1 MHRFILIFLASTVTF
16 AAQGQV
22 IKCTNPKTGAVTFS
36 DVPCETGQG
45 GVVVQQRRS
54 DQEIRADNQR
64 AAEANERKYQQRAAE
79 QDKQP
84 QFAQQERPQQ
94 QRQPD
99 KSQSHAC
106 QQAKRDLDVVSS
118 SVTGSEDQR
127 RNRINASTVSVNAA
141 CGTRTEMIQPPPVMV
156 QPGRQ
161 PARSHTV
168 EMSHC
173 VPGFCYDGKGGVYHR
188 NGPDH
193 MTGPNGSSCNRSGSN
208 WLCN

>member
-1 MHRFILIFLASTVTF
+1 MRRFILIFLASTVTF

-64 AAEANERKYQQRAAE
+64 AAEANERKHQQRAAE
-79 QDKQP
+79 QDQ
-84 QFAQQERPQQ
+84 QYRSAQQERPVQQ
-94 QRQPD
+94 NQPD

-106 QQAKRDLDVVSS
+106 QRARRDHDVVSS
-118 SVTGSEDQR
+118 SITGSEEQR

-141 CGTRTEMIQPPPVMV
+141 CGTRTEMLQAPPVVQPAKQPPSRGPVEIT
-156 QPGRQ
+156 RC
-161 PARSHTV
+161 
-168 EMSHC
+168 E
-173 VPGFCYDGKGGVYHR
+173 PGFCHDTQGRVYHR

-193 MTGPNGSSCNRSGSN
+193 MTGPGGASCFRAGSN
-208 WLCN
+208 WTCN

>member
-1 MHRFILIFLASTVTF
+1 MRRFILIFLASTVTF

-54 DQEIRADNQR
+54 AQEIEADSQR
-64 AAEANERKYQQRAAE
+64 AAAAHERKYQQRAAE
-79 QDKQP
+79 QDQ
-84 QFAQQERPQQ
+84 QYRSAQQELPPQ

-141 CGTRTEMIQPPPVMV
+141 CGTMAEMIQAPAVIKIATPVPPSVSIN
-156 QPGRQ
+156 RC
-161 PARSHTV
+161 
-168 EMSHC
+168 E
-173 VPGFCYDGKGGVYHR
+173 PGFCYDNQGKVYHR
-188 NGPDH
+188 NGPNH
-193 MTGPNGSSCNRSGSN
+193 LTGPNGISCTRSGNN
-208 WLCN
+208 WICH